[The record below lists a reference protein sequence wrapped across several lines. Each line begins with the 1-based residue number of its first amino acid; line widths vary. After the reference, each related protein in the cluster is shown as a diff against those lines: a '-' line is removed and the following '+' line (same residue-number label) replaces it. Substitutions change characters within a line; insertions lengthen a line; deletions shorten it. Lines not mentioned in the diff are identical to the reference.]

1 MNKNL
6 LEQLYQLRN
15 LTWDGN
21 LISKGDRDKLFDK
34 GLIIKSSGYQVIN
47 EAGISILESLEM
59 LER

>member
-47 EAGISILESLEM
+47 EAGISISMSLEM